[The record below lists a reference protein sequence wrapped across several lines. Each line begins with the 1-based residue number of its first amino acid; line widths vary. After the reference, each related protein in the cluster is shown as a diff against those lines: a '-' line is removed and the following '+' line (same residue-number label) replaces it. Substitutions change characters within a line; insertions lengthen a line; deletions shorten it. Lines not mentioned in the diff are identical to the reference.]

1 MKVNEPYRKKM
12 MYTMTHYFHLLKSMT
27 GAGDSELFNFH
38 LCQSMIHEI
47 FEEELLLQL
56 MVSPLVNGNYIYMVD
71 DAQKGI
77 LEDLRK
83 NIQFENKKIHFHDHN
98 RCFHNLEESSSDESS
113 EYQSDI
119 DDDVDVDSVL
129 NIAHSVAVE
138 RVERVE
144 RVQEEEEKKKS
155 ENAMLYEYFSS
166 SKSPQYE
173 EYHASSLL
181 RIVCMKRYDKVALYL
196 LKRVDG
202 CVSESELDILRIC
215 CENELQESSKYLI
228 SHIYSSDESK
238 NKSKSSERKSKSSGR
253 EMCEIW
259 MICCK
264 NKHLEDQALLIFES
278 SKHDLKMTT
287 PWSCRSRSAL
297 DHSGQMIEPSE
308 LKDIMEDGLGY
319 AAKHNMKRMVQSIL
333 ENETDLRVDRLNRCV
348 NNPLYWCAFHK
359 NEDALLR
366 LLNYKNIN
374 INVKEKDQDYDLF
387 EVVCRKKMVRIAL
400 HMLCTKHEF
409 IHFKGNVD
417 GSSPFYYA
425 CVAGLEEVALKI
437 LEATDYKIT
446 CDVRMNRTSLYHAC
460 LKNMDQVIYHI
471 LSSKSLS
478 LEYLNCTDCVDMNN
492 AFLLCCKA
500 RNEDRALQMI
510 EIAKCM
516 SGSVSVSVSGTCA
529 GTEFLYMLNRK
540 KKSPLYYA
548 CKYEM
553 KRLIPLLLRLK
564 ILYTPFF
571 DKKIKKYIEPSCTK
585 EGDSKCNI
593 CYDDDGKEGV
603 NGNYLFKCEKCV
615 GLFHARCIHSY
626 FQTGAINRCPHCRE
640 RSTFVLI

>member
-12 MYTMTHYFHLLKSMT
+12 MYTMTHYFHLLKSMAGT
-27 GAGDSELFNFH
+27 GDSELFNFH

-119 DDDVDVDSVL
+119 DDDVDSGL
-129 NIAHSVAVE
+129 NIAPSVAVE
-138 RVERVE
+138 RVERI
-144 RVQEEEEKKKS
+144 QEEEEKKKS

-173 EYHASSLL
+173 EYHMSSLL
-181 RIVCMKRYDKVALYL
+181 RISCMKRYDKIALYL

-202 CVSESELDILRIC
+202 CVSESELDLLRIC

-228 SHIYSSDESK
+228 SHIYSSD
-238 NKSKSSERKSKSSGR
+238 KSKSSERKSNERKI
-253 EMCEIW
+253 CAIW

-278 SKHDLKMTT
+278 SKHDLKMK
-287 PWSCRSRSAL
+287 
-297 DHSGQMIEPSE
+297 E
-308 LKDIMEDGLGY
+308 IMEDGLGY

-333 ENETDLRVDRLNRCV
+333 ENENENGNDLRVDRLNRCV

-366 LLNYKNIN
+366 LLKYKNIN

-409 IHFKGNVD
+409 IHFKGNID

-471 LSSKSLS
+471 LVSKNVS

-500 RNEDRALQMI
+500 RNEERALQMI
-510 EIAKCM
+510 EMAKCM
-516 SGSVSVSVSGTCA
+516 SGSVRVSVSGTCA

-540 KKSPLYYA
+540 KKNPLYYA

-553 KRLIPLLLRLK
+553 KRLIPLLLRVK

-593 CYDDDGKEGV
+593 CYDDDGKEGGS
-603 NGNYLFKCEKCV
+603 GNYLFKCEKCV

>member
-1 MKVNEPYRKKM
+1 MAG
-12 MYTMTHYFHLLKSMT
+12 T
-27 GAGDSELFNFH
+27 GGGDSELFNFH

-71 DAQKGI
+71 NAQKGI

-83 NIQFENKKIHFHDHN
+83 NIQSENKKIHFHDHN

-119 DDDVDVDSVL
+119 DDDVDVDSGL
-129 NIAHSVAVE
+129 NIAPSVAVE

-144 RVQEEEEKKKS
+144 HVQEEEEKKKS

-181 RIVCMKRYDKVALYL
+181 RISCMKRYDKVALYL

-202 CVSESELDILRIC
+202 CVSESELDLLRIC

-228 SHIYSSDESK
+228 SHIYSSG
-238 NKSKSSERKSKSSGR
+238 KSSERKI
-253 EMCEIW
+253 CAIW

-278 SKHDLKMTT
+278 SSGHDLKMK
-287 PWSCRSRSAL
+287 
-297 DHSGQMIEPSE
+297 E
-308 LKDIMEDGLGY
+308 IMEDGLGY

-333 ENETDLRVDRLNRCV
+333 ENGNDLRVDRLNRSV

-366 LLNYKNIN
+366 LLKYKNIN

-471 LSSKSLS
+471 LVSKSVS

-500 RNEDRALQMI
+500 RNEERALQMI
-510 EIAKCM
+510 EMAKCM
-516 SGSVSVSVSGTCA
+516 SGSVHGTCA

-585 EGDSKCNI
+585 EGGSKCNI
-593 CYDDDGKEGV
+593 CYDDDGKEGGS
-603 NGNYLFKCEKCV
+603 GNYLFKCEKCV

-640 RSTFVLI
+640 RSTFALI